1 MKRLKPLKSSV
12 LDNIS
17 EIISVHL
24 NSGSVKCYSNSYLKM
39 MIKFFDIS
47 DVDFEYSRHLY
58 DAA

>member
-1 MKRLKPLKSSV
+1 MP
-12 LDNIS
+12 
-17 EIISVHL
+17 HL
-24 NSGSVKCYSNSYLKM
+24 CHVKSGSVKYYSNSHLKR

>member
-1 MKRLKPLKSSV
+1 MT
-12 LDNIS
+12 
-17 EIISVHL
+17 IISVPL
-24 NSGSVKCYSNSYLKM
+24 NRDQVNDYSNSYLKR